1 MDSRPRKTTLE
12 NFNEELALLD
22 RPLEGEVEY
31 YDERPRRRQRWA
43 VTSPVIIGSVFFAGA
58 AVLFLSRPDPDTII
72 AAAQAA
78 AARAPAALHATPVAA
93 APAAPAVEAPAAPVP
108 EPTNAPEPTTA
119 DETST
124 ANAPLKLR
132 SPPPRAAWIKLSG
145 ASRRHR

>member
-12 NFNEELALLD
+12 NFNDELAILD
-22 RPLEGEVEY
+22 RPLEDEVEY
-31 YDERPRRRQRWA
+31 YDERPRRQQRWA
-43 VTSPVIIGSVFFAGA
+43 ATSPVIIGSVFFAGA

-78 AARAPAALHATPVAA
+78 AARAPAAAQSTPVAT
-93 APAAPAVEAPAAPVP
+93 PPVAPAVEAPATPV
-108 EPTNAPEPTTA
+108 PEPTTA

-132 SPPPRAAWIKLSG
+132 SPPPRAAWMKLRG
-145 ASRRHR
+145 ASRGHR